1 MTDNPKFK
9 LKRVILTFGTEGIQ
23 LAIEKQPFDLFTKD
37 EELLEQAIFAMELMV
52 MNHKM
57 NEHNAPHNQ
66 EENNEENPNLN

>member
-9 LKRVILTFGTEGIQ
+9 LKRVILTFGPQGIQ

-37 EELLEQAIFAMELMV
+37 EELLQQAIYAMELMV

-57 NEHNAPHNQ
+57 NEHNAQ
-66 EENNEENPNLN
+66 ENAENNQENPNLN